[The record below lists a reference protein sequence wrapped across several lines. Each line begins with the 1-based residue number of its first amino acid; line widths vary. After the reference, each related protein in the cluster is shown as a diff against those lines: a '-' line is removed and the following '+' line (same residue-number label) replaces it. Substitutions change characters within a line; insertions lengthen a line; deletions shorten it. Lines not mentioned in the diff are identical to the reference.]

1 MSKKM
6 IKLAKMGIGCL
17 LLLGLFGLCGCESA
31 PAEEGTTVSIGKDG
45 SVTCYIVE
53 KFDKPYYDGEEMKQ
67 MVLSEVADYNKSVGG
82 SSISVDKVLVEDGLA
97 TVLLKFA
104 TAKDYADFHGNTFFV
119 GTAKEAQEAG
129 YDLNTVLSSTEDEL
143 ETIGMS
149 DMLAMEEYRILVTD
163 MKEPVTL
170 NGKAAYVSDNTI
182 YSTSLRTVVFGGE
195 ADEMAYVMYR

>member
-1 MSKKM
+1 MSKKFKKF
-6 IKLAKMGIGCL
+6 IKAGICL
-17 LLLGLFGLCGCESA
+17 SLLIGLLGLCGCAKE
-31 PAEEGTTVSIGKDG
+31 PAEEGTTVSVAKDG
-45 SVTCYIVE
+45 TITCYIVE
-53 KFDKPYYDGEEMKQ
+53 NFEKPYYDAEEMKQ
-67 MVLSEVADYNKSVGG
+67 MILSEVADYNKSVGG
-82 SSISVDKVLVEDGLA
+82 SNISVEKVLVEEGLA
-97 TVLLKFA
+97 TVLMKFA
-104 TAKDYADFHGNTFFV
+104 SAQDYADFHGNTFFI

-129 YDLNTVLSSTEDEL
+129 YDLNTVLSSTVDEL